1 MDRNV
6 PRIGAWAG
14 FIAVIGIMS
23 YHIGLMLIAGPRV
36 SGTTDATAIEAYYAN
51 ERIALL
57 GVVGFL
63 VLVPFIVFLV
73 ALREATAQTD
83 TGRFLGTIAL
93 AAGIIE
99 VAAILVMTSAQAAIV
114 AAVSS
119 GGDAVPMFRFWDV
132 LYNSGTY
139 VFEATWVAAF
149 GLAMKETG
157 VFPRWMVGLS
167 AITAVFLAV
176 NVTAIW
182 VGIPDQATLPSALAL
197 AAWFVGASLGL
208 RRIAS
213 EPRSV
218 PEPLPA

>member
-14 FIAVIGIMS
+14 FIAVIGIMG

-36 SGTTDATAIEAYYAN
+36 SGTIDATAIEAYYAN
-51 ERIALL
+51 ESIAFL
-57 GVVGFL
+57 GVEVFL
-63 VLVPFIVFLV
+63 VLVPSIVFLV
-73 ALREATAQTD
+73 ALREATAQTGM
-83 TGRFLGTIAL
+83 GRFLGTIAL
-93 AAGIIE
+93 AAGIVE
-99 VAAILVMTSAQAAIV
+99 LAAILVEISAQAAIV

-119 GGDAVPMFRFWDV
+119 GSDVVPLFRFWDV

-139 VFEATWVAAF
+139 VLEATWVAAF
-149 GLAMKETG
+149 GLAMRETG
-157 VFPRWMVGLS
+157 TFPRWMVGLS
-167 AITAVFLAV
+167 AITAVLLAV

-218 PEPLPA
+218 PERLPA